1 MSSENAVEV
10 SSVRRRRAVVR
21 RARPAPT
28 TRTVLNRDYIAA
40 VALTLIDQT
49 GVDGFSMRKLGAALG
64 ADPMAAYRHFTDQQ
78 DLFDGIAATMFA
90 ELDMESLP
98 WQEPWR
104 DLMRT
109 YAHRLRST
117 LRRHPNAVPVFATRP
132 VRSELA
138 IETGSWMV
146 EHLQGAG
153 FSATVALQM
162 TRCLREYTIGHIL
175 SHAIDTVAAQRNAD
189 LKPDV
194 PDDLSLAANTD
205 HFDIGLDAMLEGF
218 ARHRR
223 TPRS

>member
-1 MSSENAVEV
+1 MDSENAVEV
-10 SSVRRRRAVVR
+10 SRVR
-21 RARPAPT
+21 RARARRPSPAPT
-28 TRTVLNRDYIAA
+28 TRTTLNRDYIAA

-49 GVDGFSMRKLGAALG
+49 GVDGFSMRKLGTALG

-78 DLFDGIAATMFA
+78 ELFDGIAAAMFA

-104 DLMRT
+104 DLMRA

-153 FSATVALQM
+153 FSATVADQL

-175 SHAIDTVAAQRNAD
+175 SHAIATVTAQRTEQPEQAT
-189 LKPDV
+189 
-194 PDDLSLAANTD
+194 ATD
-205 HFDIGLDAMLEGF
+205 HFDVGLDAMLDGF
-218 ARHRR
+218 GHHLDVGRRHI
-223 TPRS
+223 